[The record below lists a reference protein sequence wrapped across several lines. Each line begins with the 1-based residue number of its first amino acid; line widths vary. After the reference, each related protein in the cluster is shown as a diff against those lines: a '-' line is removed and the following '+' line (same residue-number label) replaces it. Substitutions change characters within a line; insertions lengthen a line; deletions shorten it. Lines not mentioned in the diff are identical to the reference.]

1 MGSDARVWCG
11 RALPRG
17 WGWCLKAPLLPHP
30 LRHRSALEAGAA
42 QGRSRRM
49 ARVPDAAAGALLGHS
64 RPRCLLWPS
73 VLALLG
79 FWRLST
85 CSRLFT

>member
-1 MGSDARVWCG
+1 
-11 RALPRG
+11 
-17 WGWCLKAPLLPHP
+17 
-30 LRHRSALEAGAA
+30 
-42 QGRSRRM
+42 M
-49 ARVPDAAAGALLGHS
+49 ACVPDAAVGALLGHG

-85 CSRLFT
+85 CNKLFTSPSKHFVFAFRAFVLHVACSALC